1 MKRRDFITLLCG
13 AAVWPIAVRA
23 RRNERVRH
31 EADYFKW
38 GSLSR
43 KPHHLDGNHG
53 RLRNVK

>member
-38 GSLSR
+38 GRYRENLTTSMAIM
-43 KPHHLDGNHG
+43 DA
-53 RLRNVK
+53 